1 MSANEEPYNEHT
13 NLEFDSENDLSEEG
27 KGTREGKEVEV
38 GSVVSVIVGN
48 GSSVV
53 VVPFVLVGVG
63 VGLVGVGITVFL
75 LTEGSLFSFLIETR
89 EAIRE
94 IATKKITKNT
104 HMIFRVLPFI
114 PLYLVVQYL

>member
-94 IATKKITKNT
+94 IATKKITKKT

>member
-89 EAIRE
+89 EAISE